1 MKNCIFLTNIPAPY
15 RVVFYN
21 RLKKSFDF
29 EVWYMKSEVKYRP
42 NWFFNKKTMKH
53 KYFINNGFFKKIGSF
68 DFYFNPRLIFKILIN
83 QPKNLI
89 LATSWNDLD
98 TVIICILKRL
108 KFIKS
113 KITFWSEANYLTNG
127 ARKNTFFKYH
137 FRKFIYS
144 STNVQISSGKM
155 TELTFYNWGLKNN
168 KYIRLPNTINED
180 LFDLKQGEENLRKNL
195 EMPIFLIPARLI
207 ESIKGQINFF
217 SKIPISE
224 LRKSKFLLA
233 GDGPDRQKLEKF
245 IIKNNLKENIE
256 ILGHQDYQSLKKIYS
271 QVNCLCLPSFS
282 DQSPLSLIEGLKM
295 KLPLLVSNRCGN
307 HFETVLNDIN
317 GLTFDPSSEK
327 SVATNYKSIIKK
339 FNEFNQMG
347 KKSHDIYN
355 NKFQLD
361 KVISEFIFDFNK
373 YMKV

>member
-1 MKNCIFLTNIPAPY
+1 MKNCVLITDVPAPY
-15 RVVFYN
+15 RITLFN
-21 RLKKSFDF
+21 KLNKKFNF
-29 EVWYMKSEVKYRP
+29 EVWYMQREVCIRPQWKFDKSK
-42 NWFFNKKTMKH
+42 MKH
-53 KYFINNGFFKKIGSF
+53 NYYVNDGFFKTILGF
-68 DFYFNPRLIFKILIN
+68 DFHFNPKLIWKLLVVK
-83 QPKNLI
+83 PKNII
-89 LATSWNDLD
+89 LASSWNDLD
-98 TVIICILKRL
+98 TIIICILKRL

-127 ARKNTFFKYH
+127 ARKDTFFKYH
-137 FRKFIYS
+137 FRKFIYN

-180 LFDLKQGEENLRKNL
+180 LFDLKQDEEKLRKNL
-195 EMPIFLIPARLI
+195 EMPIFLIPARLT

-233 GDGPDRQKLEKF
+233 GDGPDRQKLEQF

-256 ILGHQDYQSLKKIYS
+256 ILGHQDYQSLKKTYS

-327 SVATNYKSIIKK
+327 SVATNYKSFINK
-339 FNEFNQMG
+339 FNEFSQMG
-347 KKSHDIYN
+347 LKSHNIYN

-361 KVISEFIFDFNK
+361 KVISKFIFDFNK
-373 YMKV
+373 FMNV